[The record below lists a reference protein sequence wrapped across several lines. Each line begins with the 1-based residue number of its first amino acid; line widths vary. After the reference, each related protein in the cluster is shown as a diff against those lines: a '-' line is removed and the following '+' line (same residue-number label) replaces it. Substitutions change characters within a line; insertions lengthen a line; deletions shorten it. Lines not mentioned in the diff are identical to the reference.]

1 MKLSALILILIL
13 SGCAGTMCKTV
24 VVEKQVPVVVEKFVY
39 VPQPVAV
46 PHAALLKTYN
56 DATDAEVHIVRKGS
70 ATDIWRA
77 LTLNAKAKQALGPL
91 KARNHKATP
100 AEVQNAIKAVG
111 VYQACVATGCKH

>member
-24 VVEKQVPVVVEKFVY
+24 VVEKAVPVVVEKFVY
-39 VPQPVAV
+39 VPQPVTA

-56 DATDAEVHIVRKGS
+56 ETSDAAVKVVRKGS
-70 ATDIWRA
+70 ATDIWR
-77 LTLNAKAKQALGPL
+77 LITLNAKAQQALSPL
-91 KARNHKATP
+91 KARHHKATS

-111 VYQACVATGCKH
+111 VLQACVATGCKH